1 MSLQQQGRV
10 GMLRAGFRYTTPPEA
25 SDFSIHKGMGNQRAL
40 TSWPTC
46 ETEGVRS
53 VMEQRT
59 ILGGKRMKALSGN
72 ASLQL
77 QEDIAGTQW

>member
-1 MSLQQQGRV
+1 MGCSELLLEIQK
-10 GMLRAGFRYTTPPEA
+10 PPEA
-25 SDFSIHKGMGNQRAL
+25 SDFSIHREVGNQRAL
-40 TSWPTC
+40 SSWPTC

-59 ILGGKRMKALSGN
+59 ILGGKRIKALSGN

-77 QEDIAGTQW
+77 QEDTEGTQWWCW